1 MRGRREQGSGDRGQ
15 GRRGRP
21 RTGDCGRGAFCGWGW
36 WLSLGALALLAL
48 AVPLRADTFFVT
60 VAGLGGEPDY
70 VQRYTADAKALDQA
84 FRQGGADAHVT
95 TLMGADATRERLTQV
110 LQRVAGAAKP
120 GDDFILVL
128 IGHGTYDGVEYKF
141 NLPGPDISAG
151 ELAALCDHVA
161 ARRQLVVDSTE
172 ASGAA
177 LAVLE
182 VPGRRA
188 VIAATKSGTEK
199 NATVFAR
206 YFVEA
211 LQDPAADLDKNQA
224 ISGLEAFAYAQRKV
238 ADFYNSQKR
247 LATEHAI
254 NAEPKLLGS
263 ITLVRFGQAQKA
275 YADPA
280 KRALL
285 AQKEEIERKI
295 DALNYQKD
303 ALSDE
308 DYRNQMTALLLR
320 LAKVQKEIDQ

>member
-1 MRGRREQGSGDRGQ
+1 MREQGTGNRGQ

-21 RTGDCGRGAFCGWGW
+21 GTVDRGRGAFCGWG

-48 AVPLRADTFFVT
+48 ALPLRADTFFVT

-95 TLMGADATRERLTQV
+95 TLIGADATRERLTQV
-110 LQRVAGAAKP
+110 LQQVAAAAKP

-224 ISGLEAFAYAQRKV
+224 ISGLEAFEYAQRKV

-308 DYRNQMTALLLR
+308 DYRNQMTALLLQ
-320 LAKVQKEIDQ
+320 LAKIQKEIDL